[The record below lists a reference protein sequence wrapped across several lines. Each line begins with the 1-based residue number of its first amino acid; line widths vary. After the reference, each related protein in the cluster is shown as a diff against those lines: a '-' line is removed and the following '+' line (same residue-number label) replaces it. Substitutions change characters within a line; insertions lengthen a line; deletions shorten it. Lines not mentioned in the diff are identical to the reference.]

1 MKKLNDDVSASRS
14 IVVLSPRR
22 TLLFYLSCFALPTK
36 KKNKDEIFSLVPD
49 SDKIITI
56 VLEKEMLQ
64 LKAKEKYNRKIKG
77 AFTLRQR
84 NLKTQLYFNG

>member
-1 MKKLNDDVSASRS
+1 MM
-14 IVVLSPRR
+14 SPFLGP
-22 TLLFYLSCFALPTK
+22 LLFCRLVELCFSTCRVLRCLQK
-36 KKNKDEIFSLVPD
+36 KKNKDEIFSLAPD

-84 NLKTQLYFNG
+84 NLKRQLYFNG